1 MIDTRLNSIINQV
14 KEPSSKDSF
23 KQIKLTKKI
32 EVQEEFDDSSVSEV
46 HQDLKK
52 DLTNHSRV
60 PSKSRKNLVK
70 KSLTNLDQ
78 IPEERSETH
87 DLSQSLKTES
97 TNNEKKRE
105 KRRKRRSRTENDV
118 QPRELSQEEKSAHE
132 AKLKAEYEEFVRKQ
146 KELEKSEAEE
156 KKDKKTKKKKKRKER
171 VEEARVTDILDSCEN
186 QIQSYETE
194 SSSMTPVQKKRL
206 ERLSTFSVKLIK
218 RVAMD
223 SDGNLNP
230 MRALKGLARG
240 ESMKSE
246 KNDEPKSIVGDED
259 PVSQRSMSLSQ
270 QDMID
275 IILPKPVF
283 KWSDPTLVAR
293 LSHGTVF
300 KDADHNKVKNNSIAK
315 TLHSIIGRVKYL
327 DGKMR
332 GQTWSNLIQLTR
344 GNGLNQNN
352 QMFRL
357 LLDQRS
363 SVPLLLESKDDPSK
377 MVSYVNA
384 LKEVLVNVGGSYS
397 AINLVHDIDLPRI
410 AFISDR
416 NRRERNPKIIE
427 IALNHTVSSGA
438 SNVLKSRVFEESFA
452 ELGVGFIETN
462 GAYQPWIVL
471 HVGGQYDKASNF
483 VERFADVI
491 VAEGDTYKMHTK
503 NKSRS
508 LHGDED
514 ELDEIIDELSTQLKN
529 FKRFDERVSLANLS
543 DDLIHKLFELKGVE
557 SLDGAIKSCIPTT
570 SVLRQELNLQQ
581 LYKSYMNLRDELCFD
596 SRNSAEKRLKD
607 ALLMYQ
613 NACKKSRL
621 RGMTEIMSRVLSNDD
636 DEIRVAGYKSFCFIL
651 SDIIREQTSDLHR
664 AYIAAANEMQAR
676 PCEKNRATFLSKKVE
691 YLNSVIS
698 VHHVWRE
705 ISHIYGGN
713 PRRGKNEKLPTM
725 AAQHLLDGFPME
737 MQDGESGQLHTTWLT
752 AVFEALIAQIGDVK
766 VFVLSAIGIQSAGK
780 STLLNTMFGTS
791 FKCGDGMCTKGVN
804 IQLVPSNYSKAYD
817 YILIMD
823 TEGIRAPEFAG
834 RKHAESRDNKMATM
848 SILPSDATIMMTVG
862 DDDSAIKDILPIV
875 MRAYESS
882 SIAEE
887 SGITVKPHMTILYKV
902 NNATRGGFSST
913 LSERL
918 ALIESLRQA
927 EDIIREVGVIGDAM
941 EDAVFNSVLSIHKL
955 ASQSEVRQGSVASF
969 IQLSTGSDES
979 DDKGNIKTIGQLKT
993 SPNPPDDRP
1002 EHSYGTRVQ
1011 EIRRFIHEQSKSRQ
1025 PRKLS
1030 EWWQLVND
1038 IAGAMSTMDFN
1049 FSFKNAIQLR
1059 CYNQFKTKEKKLKKD
1074 LERALANITNK
1085 LEGEANSKSSEPPH
1099 RDQVDRVIEGMTED
1113 HRYEMS
1119 REAEKFNQQHQS
1131 LLNLKK

>member
-1 MIDTRLNSIINQV
+1 M
-14 KEPSSKDSF
+14 
-23 KQIKLTKKI
+23 
-32 EVQEEFDDSSVSEV
+32 QEDFDDSSISEV

-70 KSLTNLDQ
+70 KSPTNLDQ

-87 DLSQSLKTES
+87 DLSQSLRSES
-97 TNNEKKRE
+97 RDDKKRE
-105 KRRKRRSRTENDV
+105 KRRKRRSKSDLEG
-118 QPRELSQEEKSAHE
+118 PRELTAEEKAAHE
-132 AKLKAEYEEFVRKQ
+132 AKMKAEYEEFVRKQ

-156 KKDKKTKKKKKRKER
+156 RKTKKKTKKKKRKER
-171 VEEARVTDILDSCEN
+171 VEEAKVTDILDSCEN

-194 SSSMTPVQKKRL
+194 SSTMTPVQKKRL

-223 SDGNLNP
+223 SDGNINP
-230 MRALKGLARG
+230 MRALKGLAR
-240 ESMKSE
+240 SASSAKSE
-246 KNDEPKSIVGDED
+246 KEEPKSIVEDE
-259 PVSQRSMSLSQ
+259 PVSQHSSVSHH
-270 QDMID
+270 DMID

-283 KWSDPTLVAR
+283 KWVDPTLVSR
-293 LSHGTVF
+293 LSHGSQF
-300 KDADHNKVKNNSIAK
+300 KDADFNKIKNGSITK
-315 TLHSIIGRVKYL
+315 TLHSITGRVRHQ

-332 GQTWSNLIQLTR
+332 GQSWANLIQLTR
-344 GNGLNQNN
+344 GNGLNQNS

-357 LLDQRS
+357 LLEQRT
-363 SVPLLLESKDDPSK
+363 SVPILLESKDDPNTMISF
-377 MVSYVNA
+377 VNA
-384 LKEVLVNVGGSYS
+384 LQDILINVGGNHPTV
-397 AINLVHDIDLPRI
+397 NLLQDTTLPRI

-427 IALNHTVSSGA
+427 IALNHTVSSGT
-438 SNVLKSRVFEESFA
+438 SNVLKSRVFEESYA
-452 ELGVGFIETN
+452 ELGIGFIESN
-462 GAYQPWIVL
+462 GGYQPWIIL
-471 HVGGQYDKASNF
+471 NFGGNYEKTSDF
-483 VERFADVI
+483 VQNFADVV

-503 NKSRS
+503 NKSKS
-508 LHGDED
+508 LHGEED
-514 ELDEIIDELSTQLKN
+514 ELDEIIDELSTQLKT
-529 FKRFDERVSLANLS
+529 FKRFDERIPLS
-543 DDLIHKLFELKGVE
+543 KLEDPAILKLFKLKGFE
-557 SLDGAIKSCIPTT
+557 SLDGAVKSCIPTT
-570 SVLRQELNLQQ
+570 AVLRQELNLQQ
-581 LYKSYMNLRDELCFD
+581 LYKAYMNLKDESCFD
-596 SRNSAEKRLKD
+596 SSAATEKKLD
-607 ALLMYQ
+607 EALSIYQ

-621 RGMTEIMSRVLSNDD
+621 RGMTEIMSRVLSNED
-636 DEIRVAGYKSFCFIL
+636 DEVRVAGYKSFCFIL
-651 SDIIREQTSDLHR
+651 SEIIRDQTSDLHK
-664 AYIAAANEMQAR
+664 AYIAAATEMQAR
-676 PCEKNRATFLSKKVE
+676 PCEKNRAFYLSKKVE

-705 ISHIYGGN
+705 MSHIYSGN
-713 PRRGKNEKLPTM
+713 PRRGKNEKLPAM

-737 MQDGESGQLHTTWLT
+737 MQDGESGHLHSKWLT
-752 AVFEALIAQIGDVK
+752 AVFDALIQKIGDVK

-791 FKCGDGMCTKGVN
+791 FKCGDGMCTKGIN

-817 YILIMD
+817 YVLIMD

-834 RKHAESRDNKMATM
+834 RKHSESRDNKMATM

-862 DDDSAIKDILPIV
+862 DDDSAVKDILPIV

-887 SGITVKPHMTILYKV
+887 SGIAVKPHMTILYKV
-902 NNATRGGFSST
+902 NNATRDGFNST

-941 EDAVFNSVLSIHKL
+941 EDAVFNSVMSIHKL
-955 ASQSEVRQGSVASF
+955 ASKSEVRQGSVASF
-969 IQLSTGSDES
+969 IQLSTGSDEA

-1002 EHSYGTRVQ
+1002 EHSYGTRVH

-1030 EWWQLVND
+1030 DWWQLVND
-1038 IAGAMSTMDFN
+1038 ISGAMSTMDFN

-1074 LERALANITNK
+1074 LERALADITNK
-1085 LEGEANSKSSEPPH
+1085 LEDDANSKSNEPPQL
-1099 RDQVDRVIEGMTED
+1099 DQVDRIIEGMVED
-1113 HRYEMS
+1113 HRYEMT

-1131 LLNLKK
+1131 LLNAKK

>member
-1 MIDTRLNSIINQV
+1 M
-14 KEPSSKDSF
+14 
-23 KQIKLTKKI
+23 
-32 EVQEEFDDSSVSEV
+32 
-46 HQDLKK
+46 
-52 DLTNHSRV
+52 
-60 PSKSRKNLVK
+60 K
-70 KSLTNLDQ
+70 KSPTNLDQ
-78 IPEERSETH
+78 IPEERSETL
-87 DLSQSLKTES
+87 DLSQSLKSES
-97 TNNEKKRE
+97 NNDKKRE
-105 KRRKRRSRTENDV
+105 KRRKRRSRTENEN
-118 QPRELSQEEKSAHE
+118 QPREFTQEEKAAHE

-146 KELEKSEAEE
+146 KELEKSEAEDRKT
-156 KKDKKTKKKKKRKER
+156 KKKKKKKRKER
-171 VEEARVTDILDSCEN
+171 VEEAKVTDILDSCEN

-223 SDGNLNP
+223 SDGNINP
-230 MRALKGLARG
+230 MRALKGLSKTA
-240 ESMKSE
+240 SFKNDKS
-246 KNDEPKSIVGDED
+246 DEPKSIVEDDE
-259 PVSQRSMSLSQ
+259 PVSQRSTLSQ

-283 KWSDPTLVAR
+283 KWTDPTLVSR
-293 LSHGTVF
+293 LSHATMF
-300 KDADHNKVKNNSIAK
+300 KDADYNKIKNGSIAK

-332 GQTWSNLIQLTR
+332 GQTWSNIIQLTR

-357 LLDQRS
+357 LLEQRS
-363 SVPLLLESKDDPSK
+363 SIPLLLESKDGPGK
-377 MVSYVNA
+377 MVSYLNA
-384 LKEVLVNVGGSYS
+384 LKEILVNVGGNYPPV
-397 AINLVHDIDLPRI
+397 NLLHDMNIPRI

-427 IALNHTVSSGA
+427 MALHHSVSSGT

-452 ELGVGFIETN
+452 ELGIGFIECN
-462 GAYQPWIVL
+462 GSYQPWMVL
-471 HVGGQYDKASNF
+471 HVGGQYDRVSNF
-483 VERFADVI
+483 VERFSDVI

-514 ELDEIIDELSTQLKN
+514 ELDEIIDELSSQLKN
-529 FKRFDERVSLANLS
+529 FKRFDERIPLAKLA
-543 DDLIHKLFELKGVE
+543 DDAIYQLFDLRGVE

-570 SVLRQELNLQQ
+570 TVLRQELNLQQ

-596 SRNSAEKRLKD
+596 SRNSTEKKLD
-607 ALLMYQ
+607 DSLTVYN

-621 RGMTEIMSRVLSNDD
+621 RGMTEIMSRVLSNSD
-636 DEIRVAGYKSFCFIL
+636 DEIRIAGYKSFCFIL
-651 SDIIREQTSDLHR
+651 SEIIKEQTSDLHK
-664 AYIAAANEMQAR
+664 AYITAANEMQAR

-705 ISHIYGGN
+705 ISHIYSGN
-713 PRRGKNEKLPTM
+713 PRRSKNERLPAM

-737 MQDGESGQLHTTWLT
+737 MQDGESGHLHSKWLT
-752 AVFEALIAQIGDVK
+752 AVFDALIEKIGDVK

-791 FKCGDGMCTKGVN
+791 FKCGDGMCTKGIN
-804 IQLVPSNYSKAYD
+804 IQLVPSNYSKSYD
-817 YILIMD
+817 YVLIMD

-862 DDDSAIKDILPIV
+862 DDDSAVKDILPIV

-902 NNATRGGFSST
+902 NNATRDGFIST

-941 EDAVFNSVLSIHKL
+941 EDAVFNSVMSIHKL
-955 ASQSEVRQGSVASF
+955 ASKSEVRQGSVASF

-1002 EHSYGTRVQ
+1002 EPSYGNRVH
-1011 EIRRFIHEQSKSRQ
+1011 EIRRFIHEQSKQRA

-1074 LERALANITNK
+1074 LERSLADITNK
-1085 LEGEANSKSSEPPH
+1085 MESEASQKSNEPPDL
-1099 RDQVDRVIEGMTED
+1099 DQVDRIIESMVED

-1131 LLNLKK
+1131 LLNLKT